1 MSEDNKDST
10 PTNIPSFELPKA
22 AVPTVRFGEKEEEKA
37 IPSFTSSRPADF
49 GASTIQKSSGESSI
63 MVALDAICAVVA
75 VAFAVLTFLE
85 MKF

>member
-22 AVPTVRFGEKEEEKA
+22 TIPTVRFGEKEEEKA

-49 GASTIQKSSGESSI
+49 GTSTVQKSAGESSI
-63 MVALDAICAVVA
+63 MVALDAVCAVVA

-85 MKF
+85 MNV